1 MSFKDRFQGVWSPL
15 YLSKLLYK
23 VAVMLL
29 VIGALN
35 WLVVGIMNVN
45 LLERFV
51 GSHVATGLYVLVGLS
66 ALYVMFDRDTY
77 LPFLGPTLVPCSV
90 LQVRE
95 PPGATKEVQVVIT
108 PHTKILYWAAE
119 PAAEGLKSLNS
130 WMDAYK
136 QYDNA
141 GVAVSDA
148 NGVAHLKVRD
158 PQQYKVPFAG
168 KLESHIHYRVCGES
182 GFMGRVETTFLNH
195 SNPEGFEDYSKKK
208 NLADSS
214 ASIF

>member
-1 MSFKDRFQGVWSPL
+1 MFFEDRFKGVWSPL
-15 YLSKLLYK
+15 YLSKLVYK
-23 VAVMLL
+23 IAILL
-29 VIGALN
+29 IVVGALN
-35 WLVVGIMNVN
+35 WMIVGVMNVN
-45 LLERFV
+45 LLERMV
-51 GSHVATGLYVLVGLS
+51 GTRISTVLYVLVGLS

-77 LPFLGPTLVPCSV
+77 LPFLGPSLVPCSV

-95 PPGATKEVQVVIT
+95 PPGATKEVQVIIA
-108 PHTKILYWAAE
+108 PNTKVLYWAAE
-119 PAAEGLKSLNS
+119 PASDGLKSLNS

-141 GVAVSDA
+141 GVAISNA

-195 SNPEGFEDYSKKK
+195 SSPEGFEDKKK
-208 NLADSS
+208 DPFANSS
-214 ASIF
+214 STY